1 MANLWMRLVFPG
13 LSKTGRFCNTFDSDA
28 NNLLIYIYIFTDFS
42 TLSGFLNKKRQM
54 FEKHKTNPFI
64 E

>member
-1 MANLWMRLVFPG
+1 MSLVFPV

-28 NNLLIYIYIFTDFS
+28 KNLLIANIYIFTEVS
-42 TLSGFLNKKRQM
+42 PSSGFLNKKRQM
-54 FEKHKTNPFI
+54 FEKPNTNPFI